1 MAQSEILGLFT
12 TPEQYQQMQQM
23 QQQQMA
29 ADYAG
34 RTPQQQ
40 VRYGA
45 YSAGQQ
51 FGGGLAGA
59 LGAQDPQLKIIAQRQ
74 ALSKQID
81 PADPES
87 IMKAANIAA
96 QGGDQQFAM
105 TLAEYA
111 RKAQSEMAL
120 ATQRSKEGRAAAT
133 PKELQVAAAR
143 AQLQD
148 QIAQMESMDSSP
160 ERDRALAVAKNT
172 LAGLAPAGEKV
183 PEKIAIANEIATLTD
198 NLYGL
203 EAMGLD
209 KGAEARAIKARL
221 SFLQGVEKTPSF
233 GTDRESIAAEMFDN
247 RTFAQLEPKEKAAVN
262 KRVEAEQGVK
272 AKASATS
279 ITTVIDNKG
288 QTAFSEQMGKL
299 DAKEVADA
307 IALRDNA
314 ITALNTLNRLNQ
326 LDNKGLISGSYAS
339 GRVGA
344 TNLLNTLGLVS
355 PADAQRLAT
364 SENYQKAAGDLVFAT
379 LGGKLGAGF
388 SNEDRAF
395 IIGLV
400 PQLEN
405 SPQARKQLIEIMTQ
419 RNRDIVTE
427 TTRKEEYARDNNS
440 LKGFKPKILLAPAA
454 TSELSNMTDAQL
466 KDAIAAKRKKERK

>member
-12 TPEQYQQMQQM
+12 TPEQYQQMRQM

-34 RTPQQQ
+34 RSPQQQ

-96 QGGDQQFAM
+96 QSGDQQFAM

-148 QIAQMESMDSSP
+148 QIAQMEAMDASP

-183 PEKIAIANEIATLTD
+183 PEKIAIANEIDRLTKVVQ
-198 NLYGL
+198 NLESFGP
-203 EAMGLD
+203 EA
-209 KGAEARAIKARL
+209 EPQIRSIKARL

-233 GTDRESIAAEMFDN
+233 GTDRESIAAEMFNN

-279 ITTVIDNKG
+279 ITNVLPGQKALVDIPKFRRDVQQTIDPQIKTVTAADQALQAINDSLATNNFASFRAG
-288 QTAFSEQMGKL
+288 QTQFAR
-299 DAKEVADA
+299 A
-307 IALRDNA
+307 
-314 ITALNTLNRLNQ
+314 
-326 LDNKGLISGSYAS
+326 ISGSGDLS
-339 GRVGA
+339 QKE
-344 TNLLNTLGLVS
+344 L
-355 PADAQRLAT
+355 
-364 SENYQKAAGDLVFAT
+364 KAAGADPSILGGTADYISSLFTGTPTPDTQKKIRAT
-379 LGGKLGAGF
+379 LLAIKKVATAKANAELMQQRKLAERAKYAP
-388 SNEDRAF
+388 ED
-395 IIGLV
+395 
-400 PQLEN
+400 
-405 SPQARKQLIEIMTQ
+405 IEAAL
-419 RNRDIVTE
+419 NFPE
-427 TTRKEEYARDNNS
+427 FN
-440 LKGFKPKILLAPAA
+440 APAPSVGKA
-454 TSELSNMTDAQL
+454 PGDRTITL
-466 KDAIAAKRKKERK
+466 KSGKVVTVKD

>member
-23 QQQQMA
+23 QQRQMA

-45 YSAGQQ
+45 YSAGQR

-59 LGAQDPQLKIIAQRQ
+59 LGAQDPQLRIIAQRQ

-148 QIAQMESMDSSP
+148 QIAQMEAMEPSP

-183 PEKIAIANEIATLTD
+183 PEKIAIANEIIKTKQA
-198 NLYGL
+198 LYGL
-203 EAMGLD
+203 KLRGVDIGPEGDNLRD
-209 KGAEARAIKARL
+209 KLK
-221 SFLQGVEKTPSF
+221 FLQGVEKTPSF
-233 GTDRESIAAEMFDN
+233 GTDRESIAAEMFGKP
-247 RTFAQLEPKEKAAVN
+247 FAEITQQQKAAVN
-262 KRVEAEQGVK
+262 KRVEAEQGSK
-272 AKASATS
+272 ARASAPS
-279 ITTVIDNKG
+279 ITNVIENKG
-288 QTAFSEQMGKL
+288 QTAFSEQLGKL
-299 DAKEVADA
+299 DAKQVADA
-307 IALRDNA
+307 LSTRDNSIA
-314 ITALNTLNRLNQ
+314 ALNTLNRLNQ
-326 LDNKGLISGSYAS
+326 LDNQGLISGSYAS

-355 PADAQRLAT
+355 PADSQRLAS
-364 SENYQKAAGDLVFAT
+364 SENYQKAAGDLVLAA

-395 IIGLV
+395 INGLV

-405 SPQARKQLIEIMTQ
+405 SPQARKQLIQFMTRKNQ
-419 RNRDIVTE
+419 DIVNE
-427 TTRKEEYARDNNS
+427 TTRLEEYARQNNG
-440 LKGFKPKILLAPAA
+440 LKGFKPKIPLAPAA

-466 KDAIAAKRKKERK
+466 KAAIAAKRVKAK